1 MPETMPDTAPDPSR
15 TTVGSVAAGRT
26 DQAAPKARPRP
37 VTTAPRRRARR
48 SHRGEALVGLAMT
61 TPAVVL
67 LLVFFVVPV
76 ALMFGLA
83 FTNARLI
90 SPRPAEF
97 TGVENFTSLYGDSL
111 FWASLRN
118 TAYFAVIV
126 VPVQAG
132 LALVLAMLVNAKV
145 RGRNFFRT
153 VYFIPVV
160 TSMVVV
166 SLLWRFIYE
175 PDGLLNQLIGA
186 VSFGAWHGTDWLN
199 NSSTAMPAIMIMSI
213 WQAVGF
219 LMVIWLAGL
228 QTISADLYEAA
239 ALDGASGWR
248 LFRNVTWPGLLQ
260 TRTFVLITITIAA
273 FSLFTQIS
281 VMTQGGPLDSTTT
294 VVFMAV
300 RTGYEQHA
308 TGYAAAVSLVFFV
321 IVLAISL
328 AQRFLTRER
337 D

>member
-1 MPETMPDTAPDPSR
+1 MSVDTTAR
-15 TTVGSVAAGRT
+15 SVSTPARRA
-26 DQAAPKARPRP
+26 ARPPRP
-37 VTTAPRRRARR
+37 TRRPLSERLT
-48 SHRGEALVGLAMT
+48 GVAMAS
-61 TPAVVL
+61 PAVIL

-76 ALMFGLA
+76 VLMFGLA

-90 SPRPAEF
+90 SPRPPRVVGF
-97 TGVENFTSLYGDSL
+97 DNFVTLFGDDV

-118 TAYFAVIV
+118 TAYFAVVV

-132 LALVLAMLVNAKV
+132 LALVLALLVNAKV

-153 VYFIPVV
+153 VYFVPVV

-166 SLLWRFIYE
+166 SLLWRFIYQE
-175 PDGLLNQLIGA
+175 DGLLNQLIKT
-186 VSFGAWHGTDWLN
+186 VSFGGWHGTDWLN
-199 NSSTAMPAIMIMSI
+199 NPHTAMPAIMLMSI

-219 LMVIWLAGL
+219 HMVIWLAGL
-228 QTISADLYEAA
+228 QTIPAELYEAA
-239 ALDGASGWR
+239 SLDGAHGWR
-248 LFRNVTWPGLLQ
+248 LFRHVTWPGLRA
-260 TRTFVLITITIAA
+260 TATFILITITIGA

-281 VMTQGGPLDSTTT
+281 VMTKGGPLDSTTT

-300 RTGYEQHA
+300 RTGYEQQQ

-328 AQRFLTRER
+328 LQRFLTRER
-337 D
+337 S